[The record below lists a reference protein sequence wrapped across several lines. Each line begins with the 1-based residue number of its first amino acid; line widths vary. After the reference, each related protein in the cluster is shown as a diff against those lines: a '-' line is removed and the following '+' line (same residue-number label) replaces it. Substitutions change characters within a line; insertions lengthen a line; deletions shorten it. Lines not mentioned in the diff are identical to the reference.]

1 MTKKNILTAAV
12 SLSLVACLSIG
23 ATLAYFT
30 DQTETVQNT
39 FTTGKVNIDVI
50 DRLPD
55 DYADE
60 NQAWKADQP
69 GGEDTPITYEHV
81 QPGDDLDKIV
91 GVELLS
97 GSEDS
102 WLGMK
107 VVVDSADANLESG
120 IANVIMTAKNA
131 GWELVETTPLTAN
144 GTEMIFAYNE
154 AVSYNSKF
162 TNTYELFNVL
172 HIPETWGNE
181 IASANF
187 SITVQG
193 FAMQAEH
200 VTYAQFREALSDTAA
215 NFETYVEPTTP
226 VEP

>member
-1 MTKKNILTAAV
+1 MNKKNILTAAV

-39 FTTGKVNIDVI
+39 FTAGSVNISVI
-50 DRLPD
+50 DRLPE
-55 DYADE
+55 DYADD

-69 GGEDTPITYEHV
+69 GGKDTPITYEHV

-91 GVELLS
+91 GVELMN
-97 GSEDS
+97 GSEES

-107 VVVDSADANLESG
+107 VVVDS
-120 IANVIMTAKNA
+120 KKA

-144 GTEMIFAYNE
+144 GTEMIFAYNQ
-154 AVSYNSKF
+154 AVTYDAELSNI
-162 TNTYELFNVL
+162 YELFTVL
-172 HIPETWGNE
+172 HIPEEWGNE
-181 IASANF
+181 IANANF

>member
-1 MTKKNILTAAV
+1 MTKKNVLTAAV

-30 DQTETVQNT
+30 DKTETVQNE
-39 FTTGKVNIDVI
+39 FTTGKVSINVI

-55 DYADE
+55 DYDPSE
-60 NQAWKADQP
+60 HDWKAVQE
-69 GGEDTPITYEHV
+69 GGEDTPIVYDHV
-81 QPGDDLDKIV
+81 QPSDDLDKIV
-91 GVELLS
+91 GVELLD

-102 WLGMK
+102 WIGMK
-107 VVVDSADANLESG
+107 VVVNSTNDTLESG
-120 IANVIMTAKNA
+120 IANVIMAAKNA
-131 GWELVETTPLTAN
+131 GWELVQTTPLTEN
-144 GTEMIFAYNE
+144 GTEMIFAYTE
-154 AVSYNSKF
+154 AVSYNPKF

-181 IASANF
+181 IASATF
-187 SITVQG
+187 SISVQG

-200 VTYAQFREALSDTAA
+200 VTYDQFKTAMYNTA
-215 NFETYVEPTTP
+215 ENFEDYVEPSTP